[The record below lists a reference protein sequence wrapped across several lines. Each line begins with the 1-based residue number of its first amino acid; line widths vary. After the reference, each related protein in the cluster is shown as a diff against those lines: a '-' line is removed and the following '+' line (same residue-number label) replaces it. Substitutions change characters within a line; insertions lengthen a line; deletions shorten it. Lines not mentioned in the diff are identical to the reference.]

1 MTLLFFVNAQ
11 IECVTTV
18 VSENDTHKFVCE
30 STANFLMCVAMISQ
44 GRVWAGSTFSSGEFF
59 CAPLPPSYDL
69 LTAGFLPFRLVE
81 SHLPFFFRAHF
92 SKISSVGTTPFGA
105 PRTRPETHPSA

>member
-1 MTLLFFVNAQ
+1 MNAQ

-59 CAPLPPSYDL
+59 CEQWGCDL
-69 LTAGFLPFRLVE
+69 SAWTLSDRVTAFTLCHCF
-81 SHLPFFFRAHF
+81 HF
-92 SKISSVGTTPFGA
+92 ISVQFSVTVWNSD
-105 PRTRPETHPSA
+105 SAVR